1 MTTPWNPAKKLMQER
16 FANVVEIYY
25 ENHVHKKF
33 LADVYAVIPKGK
45 KCALWFTHGQCW
57 MFQIAKR
64 PYHPQPQMQPQMQS
78 QPKQLQS
85 VAFDE
90 VRMLPMPCMDDAWY
104 HGDGTIL
111 YGTCMA
117 DKKRFSV
124 ENVHCFCGGKP
135 LNDGSMNRFIHLF
148 DLLKQ
153 CQLELPLRF
162 FMPIMHSSFGA
173 ALNDALAITSYD
185 VFCIQHRFLKRGC
198 TEYKNLLIHLAE
210 QPPQI
215 LARAPT
221 QSFFPK
227 QAHAANAIAA
237 NAIAANAIAAPENKV
252 MSNIKAPLR
261 RTFVLKPD
269 AQNDIYYVLH
279 GNNDTITDT
288 TMIAHIPNYKVS
300 VMMNSIFRNI
310 KENRNLDALE
320 ESDDEDE
327 PDDHV
332 LDANK
337 CVRMTCVFNN
347 RFKRW
352 QPCER
357 A

>member
-1 MTTPWNPAKKLMQER
+1 MT
-16 FANVVEIYY
+16 
-25 ENHVHKKF
+25 
-33 LADVYAVIPKGK
+33 
-45 KCALWFTHGQCW
+45 
-57 MFQIAKR
+57 
-64 PYHPQPQMQPQMQS
+64 
-78 QPKQLQS
+78 
-85 VAFDE
+85 
-90 VRMLPMPCMDDAWY
+90 
-104 HGDGTIL
+104 
-111 YGTCMA
+111 
-117 DKKRFSV
+117 
-124 ENVHCFCGGKP
+124 
-135 LNDGSMNRFIHLF
+135 
-148 DLLKQ
+148 
-153 CQLELPLRF
+153 
-162 FMPIMHSSFGA
+162 
-173 ALNDALAITSYD
+173 
-185 VFCIQHRFLKRGC
+185 
-198 TEYKNLLIHLAE
+198 
-210 QPPQI
+210 
-215 LARAPT
+215 RAPT

-227 QAHAANAIAA
+227 QSHAVNAIAVD
-237 NAIAANAIAAPENKV
+237 AIAAPENKV

-352 QPCER
+352 QPCDC

>member
-1 MTTPWNPAKKLMQER
+1 M
-16 FANVVEIYY
+16 
-25 ENHVHKKF
+25 
-33 LADVYAVIPKGK
+33 
-45 KCALWFTHGQCW
+45 
-57 MFQIAKR
+57 
-64 PYHPQPQMQPQMQS
+64 
-78 QPKQLQS
+78 
-85 VAFDE
+85 
-90 VRMLPMPCMDDAWY
+90 
-104 HGDGTIL
+104 
-111 YGTCMA
+111 
-117 DKKRFSV
+117 
-124 ENVHCFCGGKP
+124 
-135 LNDGSMNRFIHLF
+135 
-148 DLLKQ
+148 
-153 CQLELPLRF
+153 
-162 FMPIMHSSFGA
+162 
-173 ALNDALAITSYD
+173 
-185 VFCIQHRFLKRGC
+185 
-198 TEYKNLLIHLAE
+198 HLAE

-215 LARAPT
+215 MTRAPT

-227 QAHAANAIAA
+227 QAHAANANAA
-237 NAIAANAIAAPENKV
+237 NANAVNAIAAPENKV
-252 MSNIKAPLR
+252 MLNTMTSNACRAPLR

-269 AQNDIYYVLH
+269 VQNDIYYVLH

-337 CVRMTCVFNN
+337 CVRMTCVFNH

-352 QPCER
+352 QPCEC